1 MYQAASEQPRKKGV
15 PREAMSV
22 ATLTTEVSQQ
32 TVEVKFEGEQV
43 GVATPTRSTPPPP
56 PIRSIAYPIAHLTMC
71 MWCTSMRVMIVGW
84 RPTAAR
90 DSAKVCWGRSSRS
103 WLKLS
108 LVSEFPRTT
117 SADELALY
125 SPNDLEVEDFSEHD

>member
-1 MYQAASEQPRKKGV
+1 
-15 PREAMSV
+15 MSV

-71 MWCTSMRVMIVGW
+71 MWCTLRRAMGFGW
-84 RPTAAR
+84 RPTAA
-90 DSAKVCWGRSSRS
+90 K
-103 WLKLS
+103 
-108 LVSEFPRTT
+108 E
-117 SADELALY
+117 
-125 SPNDLEVEDFSEHD
+125 